1 MLSEKPRKLQP
12 YTKNYRKLSSVDA
25 EKPSCLGKSAPIGYS
40 IPKSPILKTCIII
53 NNSIQIGPVVLIYLE
68 RKPHTQTHIYI
79 HRDTYTQAQ
88 QLIKEAMNLKI
99 AMDGIWEDLEGGT
112 RKGECN

>member
-53 NNSIQIGPVVLIYLE
+53 NNSIQIGPVVLIY
-68 RKPHTQTHIYI
+68 TQTHIYI